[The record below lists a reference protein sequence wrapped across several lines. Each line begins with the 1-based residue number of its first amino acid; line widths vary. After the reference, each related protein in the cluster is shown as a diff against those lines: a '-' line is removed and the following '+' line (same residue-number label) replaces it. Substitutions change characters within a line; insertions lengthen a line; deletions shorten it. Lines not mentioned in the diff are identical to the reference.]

1 MFLVEKGF
9 ANNEISA
16 SKGKVIEI
24 KDKSLAS
31 ALLEA
36 GYISPYSEKEISNKE
51 AKETIKK
58 LEKELASKDSEI
70 ATLNDMISELEE
82 KLNAKDGEESTE
94 NVDEPPTE
102 NTDDNLDDNEP
113 STDGENDNGDNEPP
127 KEDKE

>member
-16 SKGKVIEI
+16 TKGKVIEI
-24 KDKSLAS
+24 KDKSLAT

-36 GYISPYSEKEISNKE
+36 GYISSYSEKDIPNKE

-70 ATLNDMISELEE
+70 ATLNTKILELEE
-82 KLNAKDGEESTE
+82 KLNAKNGEQSA
-94 NVDEPPTE
+94 D
-102 NTDDNLDDNEP
+102 NTDK
-113 STDGENDNGDNEPP
+113 SP
-127 KEDKE
+127 KENKE